1 MNIVDIENKKTLFN
15 HMMYCQ
21 EQLNKAREE
30 NGKWNGFYSTQ
41 YELIKECQSK
51 GYSYLQF
58 DALKRKAWAEVNFWE
73 KEYDKALQNFNEK
86 FSSWGDATLFMLIYC
101 SEDKEGTEVPK
112 KPCIGCVYYDVCGST
127 TRTEPCAGRKTKREQ
142 KASTGGK

>member
-1 MNIVDIENKKTLFN
+1 MNIVEKEIRKTLFE

-21 EQLNKAREE
+21 EKLNKAREE

-51 GYSYLQF
+51 GYSHLQF

-73 KEYDKALQNFNEK
+73 KEYDKALHKFNEK
-86 FSSWGDATLFMLIYC
+86 FSSWGEATMFVLVHCNDDAL
-101 SEDKEGTEVPK
+101 
-112 KPCIGCVYYDVCGST
+112 PCINCVYSDVCGDT
-127 TRTEPCAGRKTKREQ
+127 TRTEPCKGRVEMEV
-142 KASTGGK
+142 